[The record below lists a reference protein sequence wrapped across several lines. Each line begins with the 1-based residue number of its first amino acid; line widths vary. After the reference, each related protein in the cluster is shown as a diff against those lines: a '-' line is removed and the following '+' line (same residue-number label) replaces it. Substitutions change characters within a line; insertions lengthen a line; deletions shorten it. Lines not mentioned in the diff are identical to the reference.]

1 MLQPFSRAV
10 AQLFEAPFQRVL
22 WGSLA
27 LTTAVFVLLAVGL
40 NYALPENATE
50 WGWVNWLIELGAIGA
65 FVVVLFFLFPAIA
78 TLFIGLFLEAIAAA
92 VERRHYAA
100 DAPGREVPFVRSL
113 GITLRFALVLIVLN
127 LLALP
132 LYLFLPAINI
142 VVFYGLNGYL
152 LGREY
157 FELVAHRHL
166 GDSDVGALR
175 RANRI
180 RLLLT
185 GVVIAFLLTVPLV
198 NLVAPIIAT
207 AAMVHVFKRL
217 RPSAGAA

>member
-1 MLQPFSRAV
+1 MLQGFSRAI

-22 WGSLA
+22 WRSLA
-27 LTTAVFVLLAVGL
+27 LTTAVFVVLAVGAY
-40 NYALPENATE
+40 YAVPDDPTE
-50 WGWVNWLIELGAIGA
+50 WEWVNWLIGFGTFGA
-65 FVVVLFFLFPAIA
+65 FLVVLFFLFPAIA
-78 TLFIGLFLEAIAAA
+78 TLFIGMFLEEIAAA
-92 VERRHYAA
+92 VEHRHYAG
-100 DAPGREVPFVRSL
+100 DAPGREVPIGRSL
-113 GITLRFALVLIVLN
+113 GITLRFTLVLILLN

-157 FELVAHRHL
+157 FELVAHRHF
-166 GDSDVGALR
+166 GDAEVAALR
-175 RANRI
+175 RGNRM

-185 GVVIAFLLTVPLV
+185 GAVIAFLLTVPLV

-217 RPSAGAA
+217 RPSGTAA